1 VISLKKII
9 FGILGLLIAVVIAS
23 LIIPGE
29 VTPPKD
35 TRVILEYTEKT
46 YIAPSC
52 FEQSGASNN
61 IGEEDLAAAEEKEY
75 SPHDS
80 CTEKYFEKE
89 ESSLLVAFFK
99 KLGILSAEWDEQEG
113 KIMN

>member
-1 VISLKKII
+1 MKKIV
-9 FGILGLLIAVVIAS
+9 FGILGLLIIVVIAS

-29 VTPPKD
+29 AAPPKD

-61 IGEEDLAAAEEKEY
+61 IGEEDLEAAEEEEY

-80 CTEKYFEKE
+80 CTKEYFEKE
-89 ESSLLVAFFK
+89 ESSLLIAFLK
-99 KLGILSAEWDEQEG
+99 NIGILSAEWDEQEG
-113 KIMN
+113 EIMN